1 MIRQSYLDVPAN
13 LIDHILEL
21 VTHHPG
27 VKFSNQ
33 GGWHSE
39 PFYQVPE
46 EYQSWIN
53 KVVNFVG
60 QDLNSFWFNING
72 PGHRNKWHDHG
83 QKFKSIAVWYLQT
96 PTNSGNFEYKLNN
109 SIESL
114 EPSRGLIITHPGGIQ
129 HCVTENLSTELRIS
143 IAFNFL

>member
-1 MIRQSYLDVPAN
+1 MISKGHLDVPAN

-21 VTHHPG
+21 ATHNPG

-39 PFYQVPE
+39 PFYQVSE
-46 EYQSWIN
+46 EYRPWIN
-53 KVVNFVG
+53 TIVDFVG

-83 QKFKSIAVWYLQT
+83 QQFKAIAVWYLQT
-96 PTNSGNFEYKLNN
+96 PTNSGNFEYKLDNVVE
-109 SIESL
+109 SIE
-114 EPSRGLIITHPGGIQ
+114 PSYGLIITHPGGIQ
-129 HCVTENLSTELRIS
+129 HCVTENLSTGLRIS
-143 IAFNFL
+143 VAFNFL